1 MESASQS
8 DNPPQEPPT
17 RLSSLL
23 GVVVAVLTLTLPI
36 VAIAHYSSARMDAL
50 EAPPATLSQPQ
61 RP

>member
-1 MESASQS
+1 M
-8 DNPPQEPPT
+8 
-17 RLSSLL
+17 SSLL